1 MRTEP
6 RSDRRIGLKT
16 ALVADVETQTAY
28 PSGGRGAAPSLID
41 SNVLEDQLYF
51 GSACVVRD
59 EIVNGIVKS
68 ELHFVGLA
76 RSERLVV
83 GIA

>member
-28 PSGGRGAAPSLID
+28 PSRGGAAPSLID

-51 GSACVVRD
+51 GSACVARD